1 MKKVPAEKT
10 GLLVL
15 DACCG
20 SKMLWFDNNNPI
32 TLFSDIREL
41 ETTLCDGRPL
51 VIKPDQINDFTDLPF
66 DNNSFKVVVFDP
78 PHLERAGDESWLALK
93 YGKLSNQWRNDLT
106 NGFSECFRVL
116 EPDGILVFKWN
127 ETQIKTSEV
136 LKCSP
141 FKPMFGH
148 ISGKRAD
155 THWILFMKNNAMRVQ
170 ETDETSHKTN
180 NPFSTQL
187 RHIQA

>member
-1 MKKVPAEKT
+1 MQNKAD
-10 GLLVL
+10 LLVL

-20 SKMLWFDNNNPI
+20 SKMLWFDNDNPI
-32 TLFSDIREL
+32 TIFSDIREL

-51 VIKPDQINDFTDLPF
+51 VIKPDQINDFKNLSF
-66 DNNSFKVVVFDP
+66 DDNSFKVVVFDP

-93 YGKLSNQWRNDLT
+93 YGKLTNQWRDDLT
-106 NGFSECFRVL
+106 AGFIECFRVL
-116 EPDGILVFKWN
+116 EPNGILVFKWN

-141 FKPMFGH
+141 VEPMCGH

-155 THWILFMKNNAMRVQ
+155 THWILFMKNDVMRVLQ
-170 ETDETSHKTN
+170 ENESH
-180 NPFSTQL
+180 
-187 RHIQA
+187 AA

>member
-1 MKKVPAEKT
+1 MEVCSSKT
-10 GLLVL
+10 VLLVL

-51 VIKPDQINDFTDLPF
+51 IIKPDQINDFTDLPF
-66 DNNSFKVVVFDP
+66 DNSSFKVVVFDP

-93 YGKLSNQWRNDLT
+93 YGKLSDQWRNDLAS
-106 NGFSECFRVL
+106 GFSECFRVL

-155 THWILFMKNNAMRVQ
+155 THWILFMKNNAMRVH
-170 ETDETSHKTN
+170 EMDETSHKPN
-180 NPFSTQL
+180 NPVPSQL

>member
-1 MKKVPAEKT
+1 MTKA
-10 GLLVL
+10 LVL

-20 SKMLWFDNNNPI
+20 SKMLWFDNENPL

-51 VIKPDQINDFTDLPF
+51 VIKPDTINDFRNL
-66 DNNSFKVVVFDP
+66 SFNDGDFKIVVYDP
-78 PHLERAGDESWLALK
+78 PHLERAGDESWMALK
-93 YGKLSNQWRNDLT
+93 YGKLTNQWRDDLAA
-106 NGFSECFRVL
+106 GFSECFRVL
-116 EPDGILVFKWN
+116 EDNGILVFKWN

-141 FKPMFGH
+141 YKPMFGH

-155 THWILFMKNNAMRVQ
+155 THWILFMKNESMKVNR
-170 ETDETSHKTN
+170 SK
-180 NPFSTQL
+180 
-187 RHIQA
+187 QAA

>member
-1 MKKVPAEKT
+1 MTKA
-10 GLLVL
+10 LVL

-20 SKMLWFDNNNPI
+20 SKMLWFDNENPL

-51 VIKPDQINDFTDLPF
+51 VIKPDTINDFRNL
-66 DNNSFKVVVFDP
+66 SFNDGDFKIVVYDP
-78 PHLERAGDESWLALK
+78 PHLERAGDESWMALK
-93 YGKLSNQWRNDLT
+93 YGKLTNQWRDDLSG
-106 NGFSECFRVL
+106 GFSECFRVL
-116 EPDGILVFKWN
+116 EDNGILVFKWN

-141 FKPMFGH
+141 YKPMFGH

-155 THWILFMKNNAMRVQ
+155 THWILFMKNESMKVNRR
-170 ETDETSHKTN
+170 K
-180 NPFSTQL
+180 
-187 RHIQA
+187 QAA